1 MKITGAW
8 PFHTE
13 NSGEVVN
20 TGETGF
26 QPLSISF
33 WELGKRTA
41 SNVPDGVV
49 HDASVDAIPSVIA
62 HIQKFKSALI
72 QTDSG
77 NGVRYYEEEWRVVI
91 AAYVL
96 SKYRFLP
103 LKEKRIEKNDCTPAV
118 WEVFGKELTEALHTE
133 NSICFLMYKDQPIA
147 VFDRDAFL
155 IPIREK
161 AVFESKGLQEL
172 SELCGYEEN
181 LLYTWLLPLKEEQL
195 LLANYAA
202 RYADNLEKKG
212 AQRDSFANM
221 KESEFVCVG
230 HMGYPGTVEQSLKR
244 IPELLEEIPYPFL
257 DRICLTRAYVETRQ
271 GKLVSEG
278 IGRQQ
283 VITFQVKEENGEI
296 SYFSAVL
303 PLSVELAEKLNE
315 KGTVSL
321 QSIDIDACDF
331 VRKKLLYVSMKL
343 KVGEISLQCRR
354 EYGEA
359 DISYISKMPVIMA
372 YPYVDVPE
380 KMWKDYNIVVLNP
393 DGREVR
399 DLSIPDSVADML
411 RYDGKEIDLYDSSMR
426 QWDGAREEKR
436 EFVWYYGKYQ
446 QLPELL
452 CLSVVE
458 SGQSNSSRNEDAGKH
473 YIGCI
478 CVGKPE
484 KKVERLDATKLAY
497 FAIDLGTSNTIT
509 AMKEKDIGERID
521 YQLHRSDY
529 LMPLVK
535 DANSNR
541 MIQFQ
546 NRLYVPSYNCEGKY
560 PTMCSLYGIIPN
572 EIRAKSYE
580 DGCAIFPKQDET
592 EELLRDV
599 NDLMDKGIYSEL
611 KLGES
616 QGRNRIALKLYI
628 RNLVYLGCLR
638 TVLKGIAQ
646 VKILMSFPRIEIK
659 KRIMEL
665 MSSVL
670 KEMKDIANDLT
681 IEIAYMLE
689 AEADRY
695 FLGHEFEMFPEKN
708 VGKQSV
714 YSIIDIGDGTS
725 DFNLFIRPKGMA
737 KAKHLQCSVKYAGR
751 DLTVKSIITNY
762 ANSEKFRDIWNI
774 KTENDLNSINLSVQE
789 KQKENKKRGN
799 ALNLVG
805 KFWQCETELAERRK
819 DISKAGEYG
828 IELTMQKI
836 VVMLLE
842 NIGLKE
848 DLREEYLDIHRNFI
862 TLLKFKY
869 LNLLRLCGE
878 MMKGF
883 QALEDSDS
891 FKLYLYGGGKNGI
904 KYITGLPLGD
914 METATFIEEVNRVFM
929 ESGSLQRVKM
939 QIIADDS
946 QMKNEVVSGML
957 WGQNILDSQKAKIE
971 HDDQN
976 EGTDVEYYSDRKS
989 LEALYLSVSGDNERI
1004 FEGNWDESKKTR
1016 LEQLYTEYIEVFR
1029 NSKEFVLETESK
1041 ASFFTLLS
1049 IDNKDKLVEKNRE
1062 QFDRVVQRIW
1072 EDVCQD
1078 EENPEL
1084 LLRPLF
1090 CMKMS
1095 ESILLSHL

>member
-20 TGETGF
+20 TGESGF

-62 HIQKFKSALI
+62 HIQKFKSALK
-72 QTDSG
+72 QTDG
-77 NGVRYYEEEWRVVI
+77 KDDIRYYEEEWRTAI
-91 AAYVL
+91 KAYVL

-103 LKEKRIEKNDCTPAV
+103 LSEKRVGENDCTPAV
-118 WEVFGKELTEALHTE
+118 WEVFGKELAQELCTEGA
-133 NSICFLMYKDQPIA
+133 ICFLMYKEQPIA

-155 IPIREK
+155 IPIREN
-161 AVFESKGLQEL
+161 AVYGSKGLQEL
-172 SELCGYEEN
+172 SELCGYEKN
-181 LLYTWLLPLKEEQL
+181 LLYTWLFPLKEEQFPF
-195 LLANYAA
+195 ANYAA
-202 RYADNLEKKG
+202 RYADHLEKMG
-212 AQRDSFANM
+212 AQKDPSANM
-221 KESEFVCVG
+221 RESGFSCAG
-230 HMGYPGTVEQSLKR
+230 YMGYPGTVEQRLKKL
-244 IPELLEEIPYPFL
+244 PKLLEDIPYPFL
-257 DRICLTRAYVETRQ
+257 DRICLTRAYVETKQ
-271 GKLVSEG
+271 GNLVSEG

-283 VITFQVKEENGEI
+283 VITFQVKEENGET

-303 PLSVELAEKLNE
+303 PLSEELAEKMNE
-315 KGTVSL
+315 KGSASL
-321 QSIDIDACDF
+321 QSIDIDASDF
-331 VRKKLLYVSMKL
+331 MRKKLLYVSMKL
-343 KVGEISLQCRR
+343 KVEDITLQCRR

-359 DISYISKMPVIMA
+359 DISYISRMPVIMA
-372 YPYVDVPE
+372 YPYVDMPE
-380 KMWKDYNIVVLNP
+380 NIWNDYNVIVLNP
-393 DGREVR
+393 DKREVE

-411 RYDGKEIDLYDSSMR
+411 RYEGKEIDLYDPTIR
-426 QWDGAREEKR
+426 QRDGAREENR
-436 EFVWYYGKYQ
+436 EFAWYYGKYQ
-446 QLPELL
+446 QLPEQL

-458 SGQSNSSRNEDAGKH
+458 SGLDNGARNEDAKRH

-478 CVGKPE
+478 CMGKPE
-484 KKVERLDATKLAY
+484 KMVDRLDETKQAY
-497 FAIDLGTSNTIT
+497 FGIDLGTSNTIT
-509 AMKEKDIGERID
+509 ALKEKDSNNID
-521 YQLHRSDY
+521 YQLHQSDY

-546 NRLYVPSYNCEGKY
+546 NRLYVPSYDCKGKY
-560 PTMCSLYGIIPN
+560 PTMCSLYADILD
-572 EIRAKSYE
+572 EVRAKNYE

-616 QGRNRIALKLYI
+616 KGRNGIALKLYI
-628 RNLVYLGCLR
+628 RNLIYLGCLR
-638 TVLKGIAQ
+638 TVMNGIGR
-646 VKILMSFPRIEIK
+646 VKILMSFPREEIK
-659 KRIMEL
+659 KRIKEQ
-665 MSSVL
+665 MSTIQS
-670 KEMKDIANDLT
+670 EMKNITGSLKIDV
-681 IEIAYMLE
+681 AYMLE

-695 FLGHEFEMFPEKN
+695 FLRHEFEKTPEKN
-708 VGKQSV
+708 VGRQSV

-725 DFNLFIRPKGMA
+725 DFNLFVRPKGTA
-737 KAKHLQCSVKYAGR
+737 EAKHLQCSVKYAGR
-751 DLTVKSIITNY
+751 DLTVKSIVTNY
-762 ANSEKFRDIWNI
+762 ADSERFRDIWNI
-774 KTENDLNSINLSVQE
+774 KTENELNSRKLSAQE
-789 KQKENKKRGN
+789 GQKENKKREN
-799 ALNLVG
+799 ALSLVR
-805 KFWQCETELAERRK
+805 KFQQCETELAERRK
-819 DISKAGEYG
+819 DISKAGAYG
-828 IELTMQKI
+828 IEITMQKI

-883 QALEDSDS
+883 QVLEDSDS

-904 KYITGLPLGD
+904 KYITGLPLD
-914 METATFIEEVNRVFM
+914 NMETAAFIEEVNRVFM
-929 ESGSLQRVKM
+929 ESGSLQGVKM

-957 WGQNILDSQKAKIE
+957 WGQEILDSQKAKTE
-971 HDDQN
+971 HGGQN
-976 EGTDVEYYSDRKS
+976 KTEDVVYCSDRKS
-989 LEALYLSVSGDNERI
+989 LEALYTSVSGDEERI
-1004 FEGNWDESKKTR
+1004 FEGNWDGSKKAR
-1016 LEQLYTEYIEVFR
+1016 LEQLYTEYVEVFK
-1029 NSKEFVLETESK
+1029 NSKEFVLETDSK

-1049 IDNKDKLVEKNRE
+1049 IDEEEKLAEKNQE
-1062 QFDRVVQRIW
+1062 QFDRAVQRIW

-1078 EENPEL
+1078 EENPEV

-1095 ESILLSHL
+1095 ENILLSHL